1 MVGRFTV
8 SISPISRTAWAP
20 WAPLTQVGTCAPSLV
35 QPSRSSRRYQPESS
49 GSTRRG
55 GHRSRS
61 PASCKPKPRPTRG
74 PPEEEGLRT
83 TLGSSPQP
91 FPHTP
96 STSTILKLHA
106 PRCTTPLGPDQK
118 HHPPGR
124 GILSGGR
131 EAKRWWRGSA
141 SANRTVGLRQS
152 RRPLERANTGTR
164 VKLLARSY

>member
-55 GHRSRS
+55 CHRSRS

-96 STSTILKLHA
+96 SPLPYSNCMLRGVPPPGPRPETPPTGSRDTIGRAGSETVVAREREREQDCRTAPISKA
-106 PRCTTPLGPDQK
+106 PRARK
-118 HHPPGR
+118 HSYKG
-124 GILSGGR
+124 
-131 EAKRWWRGSA
+131 EATS
-141 SANRTVGLRQS
+141 
-152 RRPLERANTGTR
+152 
-164 VKLLARSY
+164 